1 MNAKLATEKFRDTL
15 SKLTDNNKLLI
26 DNLTDIAKDLKHAM
40 VVTRVI
46 EDRLMMVKPH
56 GKLPIMYLIDSICK
70 NIGEPYIEMF
80 QQNLVSNFSH
90 VFQECNKEVRFY
102 NISI

>member
-70 NIGEPYIEMF
+70 NIGEPYNEMF
-80 QQNLVSNFSH
+80 QQNLVSNFIN